1 MKLIDIINDE
11 KRNKDNFLTIKLRKE
26 GTFWRAY
33 EWSAY
38 LSEFLANDFR
48 DEDKLKPT
56 HNPLKGTQNGY
67 IFVGVPTNS
76 LKKYFPNVPDSILLK
91 NDDSIKEFQIEN
103 KSNMKFEDAE
113 PLLNEVPLK
122 TYKSANNTF
131 KYKSNNTNTTIK
143 YSSDEVIKLLVNF
156 QVERNT
162 PIDCLNFISDLK
174 TKMNN

>member
-1 MKLIDIINDE
+1 MKLNGILIDE

-76 LKKYFPNVPDSILLK
+76 LKKYFPKVPDEILLK
-91 NDDSIKEFQIEN
+91 NDDDIKEFKIEN
-103 KSNMKFEDAE
+103 EFNMK
-113 PLLNEVPLK
+113 L
-122 TYKSANNTF
+122 F
-131 KYKSNNTNTTIK
+131 KPYIK
-143 YSSDEVIKLLVNF
+143 V
-156 QVERNT
+156 
-162 PIDCLNFISDLK
+162 
-174 TKMNN
+174 KMGN